1 MTSEALVDNELEHE
15 ENLTQYVNFMLG
27 DELFALHMQ
36 EVEEIIRLPT
46 TFSVPLTPSYLI
58 GLSNLRGQIL
68 PVLCLRTLLCMDR
81 TSATEATRVI
91 VITIGKTKIGFTV
104 DRVVNVATPDP
115 EMIKPTNTAGCSAP
129 R

>member
-68 PVLCLRTLLCMDR
+68 PVLCLRTLLWGSRD
-81 TSATEATRVI
+81 
-91 VITIGKTKIGFTV
+91 F
-104 DRVVNVATPDP
+104 PL
-115 EMIKPTNTAGCSAP
+115 
-129 R
+129 

>member
-58 GLSNLRGQIL
+58 GLSNLRGQ
-68 PVLCLRTLLCMDR
+68 
-81 TSATEATRVI
+81 
-91 VITIGKTKIGFTV
+91 
-104 DRVVNVATPDP
+104 
-115 EMIKPTNTAGCSAP
+115 
-129 R
+129 

>member
-1 MTSEALVDNELEHE
+1 
-15 ENLTQYVNFMLG
+15 
-27 DELFALHMQ
+27 MQ

-81 TSATEATRVI
+81 ASATEATRVI

-115 EMIKPTNTAGCSAP
+115 EMIKPTNTAGGKIDQP
-129 R
+129 